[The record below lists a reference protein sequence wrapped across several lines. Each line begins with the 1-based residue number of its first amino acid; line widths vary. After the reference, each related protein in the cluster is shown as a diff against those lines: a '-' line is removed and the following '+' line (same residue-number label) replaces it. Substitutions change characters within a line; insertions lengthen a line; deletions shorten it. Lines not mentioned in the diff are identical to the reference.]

1 MTIVF
6 PSGIPDLAPCSECEG
21 VPSTAIREIS
31 LLLELSHP
39 NIVSL
44 LEVLHCDRKLFLVFE
59 FLDYDLKK
67 YMDSTAPNGMP
78 QEVVKVRLSAP
89 SVETA
94 TVNVVCVFDCDVTH
108 TRAGTHWEGC
118 CKSCTWTNYGGFAKF
133 VLETNY
139 TWKNL

>member
-1 MTIVF
+1 M
-6 PSGIPDLAPCSECEG
+6 
-21 VPSTAIREIS
+21 PSTAIREIS

-78 QEVVKVRLSAP
+78 QEVVKVRSSAP
-89 SVETA
+89 FVETA
-94 TVNVVCVFDCDVTH
+94 NVVIVC
-108 TRAGTHWEGC
+108 
-118 CKSCTWTNYGGFAKF
+118 
-133 VLETNY
+133 VLECDMSHTKVGAHREGNI
-139 TWKNL
+139 